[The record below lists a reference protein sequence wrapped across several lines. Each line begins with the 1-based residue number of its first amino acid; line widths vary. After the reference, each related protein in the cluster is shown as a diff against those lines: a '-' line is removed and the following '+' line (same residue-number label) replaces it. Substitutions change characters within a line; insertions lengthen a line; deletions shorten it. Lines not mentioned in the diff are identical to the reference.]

1 MMTAVSIF
9 SCTNDYDPGLIE
21 NLGMKEQP
29 LRIITKVLTTK
40 SPNFMQEFT
49 RGSVI
54 GLHVVSES
62 TGNIYDSNP
71 DYKNVRAEAFL
82 VNNKLNWRQ
91 SPDIYLNEEPVTVYA
106 YYPYQSQ
113 VNFDPENIPV
123 RISPD
128 ASLTKDYMYG
138 IQASGQRAVNQIS
151 PVALLNMNHTLSLLS
166 FQLRMTPEA
175 EGCFLLHAIQIGNKA
190 GGTAL
195 CFRGKMNIKTG
206 NIGGCAGTNASTRLK
221 LNTPR
226 MLKKIPDEP
235 QQLMVIPTSRIRTD
249 GDVEVLFTINET
261 TFKYKIP
268 ANTKWEKGKRYI
280 YNLLFN
286 GKDITLENVSTSEW
300 LPVEGNMENTILTFK
315 FYVMFGYVRCNS
327 RISPLKRHMK
337 APRPFYPF
345 STYRQQ
351 HTSIQI

>member
-1 MMTAVSIF
+1 MITAVSIF

-82 VNNKLNWRQ
+82 VNYKLNWRQ

-249 GDVEVLFTINET
+249 GDVEVLFTINE
-261 TFKYKIP
+261 
-268 ANTKWEKGKRYI
+268 
-280 YNLLFN
+280 
-286 GKDITLENVSTSEW
+286 
-300 LPVEGNMENTILTFK
+300 
-315 FYVMFGYVRCNS
+315 
-327 RISPLKRHMK
+327 
-337 APRPFYPF
+337 
-345 STYRQQ
+345 
-351 HTSIQI
+351 IQI

>member
-1 MMTAVSIF
+1 MNKLLLFMMTAVSIF

-221 LNTPR
+221 LNTPPR

-300 LPVEGNMENTILTFK
+300 LPVEGNMENTIL
-315 FYVMFGYVRCNS
+315 
-327 RISPLKRHMK
+327 
-337 APRPFYPF
+337 
-345 STYRQQ
+345 
-351 HTSIQI
+351 

>member
-1 MMTAVSIF
+1 MITAVSIF

-82 VNNKLNWRQ
+82 VNYKLNWRQ

-166 FQLRMTPEA
+166 FQLRITPEA

-195 CFRGKMNIKTG
+195 CFKGKMNIKTG
-206 NIGGCAGTNASTRLK
+206 NIGGRAATNASTRLK

-249 GDVEVLFTINET
+249 GDVEVLFIINET

-300 LPVEGNMENTILTFK
+300 LPVEGNMKNTIL
-315 FYVMFGYVRCNS
+315 
-327 RISPLKRHMK
+327 
-337 APRPFYPF
+337 
-345 STYRQQ
+345 
-351 HTSIQI
+351 

>member
-1 MMTAVSIF
+1 MITAVSIF

-82 VNNKLNWRQ
+82 VNYKLNWRQ

-166 FQLRMTPEA
+166 FQLRITPEA

-195 CFRGKMNIKTG
+195 CFKGKMNIKTG

-286 GKDITLENVSTSEW
+286 GKDITLKNVSTSEW
-300 LPVEGNMENTILTFK
+300 LPVEGNMKNTIL
-315 FYVMFGYVRCNS
+315 
-327 RISPLKRHMK
+327 
-337 APRPFYPF
+337 
-345 STYRQQ
+345 
-351 HTSIQI
+351 

>member
-82 VNNKLNWRQ
+82 IHNKLDWRQ
-91 SPDIYLNEEPVTVYA
+91 SPEIYLNEEPVTVYA

-113 VNFDPENIPV
+113 VDFDPENIPV

-175 EGCFLLHAIQIGNKA
+175 EGCFLLHAI
-190 GGTAL
+190 
-195 CFRGKMNIKTG
+195 R
-206 NIGGCAGTNASTRLK
+206 S
-221 LNTPR
+221 
-226 MLKKIPDEP
+226 
-235 QQLMVIPTSRIRTD
+235 
-249 GDVEVLFTINET
+249 
-261 TFKYKIP
+261 
-268 ANTKWEKGKRYI
+268 
-280 YNLLFN
+280 
-286 GKDITLENVSTSEW
+286 
-300 LPVEGNMENTILTFK
+300 
-315 FYVMFGYVRCNS
+315 
-327 RISPLKRHMK
+327 
-337 APRPFYPF
+337 
-345 STYRQQ
+345 
-351 HTSIQI
+351 

>member
-1 MMTAVSIF
+1 MITAVSIF

-82 VNNKLNWRQ
+82 VNNKQNWRQ

-300 LPVEGNMENTILTFK
+300 LPVEGNMENTIL
-315 FYVMFGYVRCNS
+315 
-327 RISPLKRHMK
+327 
-337 APRPFYPF
+337 
-345 STYRQQ
+345 
-351 HTSIQI
+351 

>member
-1 MMTAVSIF
+1 MITAVSIF

-82 VNNKLNWRQ
+82 VNYKLNWRQ

-138 IQASGQRAVNQIS
+138 IQASGQRAVHQIS

-300 LPVEGNMENTILTFK
+300 LSVEGNMENTIL
-315 FYVMFGYVRCNS
+315 
-327 RISPLKRHMK
+327 
-337 APRPFYPF
+337 
-345 STYRQQ
+345 
-351 HTSIQI
+351 

>member
-1 MMTAVSIF
+1 MITAVSIF

-82 VNNKLNWRQ
+82 VNYKLNWRQ

-151 PVALLNMNHTLSLLS
+151 PVALLNMNHMLSLLS
-166 FQLRMTPEA
+166 FQLRITPEA

-195 CFRGKMNIKTG
+195 CFKGKMNIKTG

-300 LPVEGNMENTILTFK
+300 LPVEGNMKNTIL
-315 FYVMFGYVRCNS
+315 
-327 RISPLKRHMK
+327 
-337 APRPFYPF
+337 
-345 STYRQQ
+345 
-351 HTSIQI
+351 

>member
-1 MMTAVSIF
+1 MITAVSIF

-82 VNNKLNWRQ
+82 VNYKLNWRQ

-195 CFRGKMNIKTG
+195 CFKGKMNIKTG

-268 ANTKWEKGKRYI
+268 ANTKWEKGRRYI

-300 LPVEGNMENTILTFK
+300 LPVEGNMKNTIL
-315 FYVMFGYVRCNS
+315 
-327 RISPLKRHMK
+327 
-337 APRPFYPF
+337 
-345 STYRQQ
+345 
-351 HTSIQI
+351 

>member
-1 MMTAVSIF
+1 MITAVSIF

-113 VNFDPENIPV
+113 VNFDPKNIPV

-195 CFRGKMNIKTG
+195 CFRGKMNIKNRKYRRMCRNKCLYPTETEYSAHVEKDTG
-206 NIGGCAGTNASTRLK
+206 RAATTN
-221 LNTPR
+221 
-226 MLKKIPDEP
+226 
-235 QQLMVIPTSRIRTD
+235 
-249 GDVEVLFTINET
+249 
-261 TFKYKIP
+261 
-268 ANTKWEKGKRYI
+268 
-280 YNLLFN
+280 
-286 GKDITLENVSTSEW
+286 
-300 LPVEGNMENTILTFK
+300 GNSHIAYQNRR
-315 FYVMFGYVRCNS
+315 RCGSALHYQRND
-327 RISPLKRHMK
+327 
-337 APRPFYPF
+337 
-345 STYRQQ
+345 
-351 HTSIQI
+351 IQI

>member
-1 MMTAVSIF
+1 MITAVSIF

-82 VNNKLNWRQ
+82 VNYKLNWRQ

-166 FQLRMTPEA
+166 FQLRITPEA

-195 CFRGKMNIKTG
+195 CFKGKMNIKTG
-206 NIGGCAGTNASTRLK
+206 NIGGCAGTIASTRLK

-300 LPVEGNMENTILTFK
+300 LPVEGNMKNTIL
-315 FYVMFGYVRCNS
+315 
-327 RISPLKRHMK
+327 
-337 APRPFYPF
+337 
-345 STYRQQ
+345 
-351 HTSIQI
+351 

>member
-1 MMTAVSIF
+1 MITAVSIF

-82 VNNKLNWRQ
+82 VNYKLNWRQ

-151 PVALLNMNHTLSLLS
+151 PVAVLNMNHTLSLLS
-166 FQLRMTPEA
+166 FQLRITPEA

-195 CFRGKMNIKTG
+195 CFKGKMNIKTG

-300 LPVEGNMENTILTFK
+300 LPVEGNMKNTIL
-315 FYVMFGYVRCNS
+315 
-327 RISPLKRHMK
+327 
-337 APRPFYPF
+337 
-345 STYRQQ
+345 
-351 HTSIQI
+351 

>member
-1 MMTAVSIF
+1 MITAVSIF

-82 VNNKLNWRQ
+82 VNYKLNWRQ

-166 FQLRMTPEA
+166 FQLRITPEA

-195 CFRGKMNIKTG
+195 CFKGKMNIKTG
-206 NIGGCAGTNASTRLK
+206 NIGGCARTNASTRLK

-300 LPVEGNMENTILTFK
+300 LPVEGNMKNTIL
-315 FYVMFGYVRCNS
+315 
-327 RISPLKRHMK
+327 
-337 APRPFYPF
+337 
-345 STYRQQ
+345 
-351 HTSIQI
+351 

>member
-1 MMTAVSIF
+1 MITAVSIF

-82 VNNKLNWRQ
+82 VNYKLNWRQ

-166 FQLRMTPEA
+166 FQLRITPEA

-195 CFRGKMNIKTG
+195 CFKGKMNFKTG

-300 LPVEGNMENTILTFK
+300 LPVEGNMKNTIL
-315 FYVMFGYVRCNS
+315 
-327 RISPLKRHMK
+327 
-337 APRPFYPF
+337 
-345 STYRQQ
+345 
-351 HTSIQI
+351 

>member
-1 MMTAVSIF
+1 MITAVSIF
-9 SCTNDYDPGLIE
+9 SCTNDYDPGLIV

-82 VNNKLNWRQ
+82 VNYKLNWRQ

-249 GDVEVLFTINET
+249 GDVEVLFIINET

-286 GKDITLENVSTSEW
+286 SKDITLENVSTSEW
-300 LPVEGNMENTILTFK
+300 LPVEGNMENTIL
-315 FYVMFGYVRCNS
+315 
-327 RISPLKRHMK
+327 
-337 APRPFYPF
+337 
-345 STYRQQ
+345 
-351 HTSIQI
+351 

>member
-1 MMTAVSIF
+1 MITAVSIF

-82 VNNKLNWRQ
+82 VNYKLNWRQ

-128 ASLTKDYMYG
+128 ASMYG

-166 FQLRMTPEA
+166 FQLRITPEA

-195 CFRGKMNIKTG
+195 CFKGKMNIKTG
-206 NIGGCAGTNASTRLK
+206 NIGGWAGTNASTRLK

-300 LPVEGNMENTILTFK
+300 LPVEGNMENTIL
-315 FYVMFGYVRCNS
+315 
-327 RISPLKRHMK
+327 
-337 APRPFYPF
+337 
-345 STYRQQ
+345 
-351 HTSIQI
+351 

>member
-1 MMTAVSIF
+1 MITAVSIF

-29 LRIITKVLTTK
+29 LRIRTKVLTTK

-82 VNNKLNWRQ
+82 VNYKLNWRQ

-113 VNFDPENIPV
+113 VNFDPENMPV

-166 FQLRMTPEA
+166 FQLRITPEA

-190 GGTAL
+190 GVTAL
-195 CFRGKMNIKTG
+195 CFKGKMNIKTG

-300 LPVEGNMENTILTFK
+300 LPVEGNMKNTIL
-315 FYVMFGYVRCNS
+315 
-327 RISPLKRHMK
+327 
-337 APRPFYPF
+337 
-345 STYRQQ
+345 
-351 HTSIQI
+351 

>member
-1 MMTAVSIF
+1 MNKLLLFIMMSVSIF
-9 SCTNDYDPGLIE
+9 SCTNDYDPELID
-21 NLGMKEQP
+21 NLGMKERP
-29 LRIITKVLTTK
+29 LKIITKVLTTK

-82 VNNKLNWRQ
+82 VNYKLNWRQ

-166 FQLRMTPEA
+166 FQLRITPEA

-195 CFRGKMNIKTG
+195 CFKGKMNIKTG

-300 LPVEGNMENTILTFK
+300 LPVEGNMKNTIL
-315 FYVMFGYVRCNS
+315 
-327 RISPLKRHMK
+327 
-337 APRPFYPF
+337 
-345 STYRQQ
+345 
-351 HTSIQI
+351 

>member
-82 VNNKLNWRQ
+82 VNYKLNWRQ

-166 FQLRMTPEA
+166 FQLRITPEA

-300 LPVEGNMENTILTFK
+300 LPVEGNMKNTIL
-315 FYVMFGYVRCNS
+315 
-327 RISPLKRHMK
+327 
-337 APRPFYPF
+337 
-345 STYRQQ
+345 
-351 HTSIQI
+351 

>member
-1 MMTAVSIF
+1 MITAVSIF

-82 VNNKLNWRQ
+82 VNYKLNWRQ

-166 FQLRMTPEA
+166 FQLRITPEA

-195 CFRGKMNIKTG
+195 CFKGKMNIKTG

-300 LPVEGNMENTILTFK
+300 LPVEGNMKNTIL
-315 FYVMFGYVRCNS
+315 
-327 RISPLKRHMK
+327 
-337 APRPFYPF
+337 
-345 STYRQQ
+345 
-351 HTSIQI
+351 

>member
-1 MMTAVSIF
+1 MITAVSIF

-286 GKDITLENVSTSEW
+286 SKDITLENVSTSEW
-300 LPVEGNMENTILTFK
+300 LPVEGNMENTIL
-315 FYVMFGYVRCNS
+315 
-327 RISPLKRHMK
+327 
-337 APRPFYPF
+337 
-345 STYRQQ
+345 
-351 HTSIQI
+351 

>member
-1 MMTAVSIF
+1 MITAVSIF

-82 VNNKLNWRQ
+82 VNYKLNWRQ

-123 RISPD
+123 RISLD

-166 FQLRMTPEA
+166 FQLRITPEA

-195 CFRGKMNIKTG
+195 CFKGKMNIKTG

-268 ANTKWEKGKRYI
+268 ANTKWEKGRRYI

-300 LPVEGNMENTILTFK
+300 LPVEGNMKNTIL
-315 FYVMFGYVRCNS
+315 
-327 RISPLKRHMK
+327 
-337 APRPFYPF
+337 
-345 STYRQQ
+345 
-351 HTSIQI
+351 

>member
-1 MMTAVSIF
+1 MITAVSIF

-82 VNNKLNWRQ
+82 VNYKLNWRQ

-166 FQLRMTPEA
+166 FQLRITPEA

-195 CFRGKMNIKTG
+195 CFKGKMNIKTG
-206 NIGGCAGTNASTRLK
+206 NIGGCAGINASTRLK
-221 LNTPR
+221 
-226 MLKKIPDEP
+226 PDEP

-300 LPVEGNMENTILTFK
+300 LPVEGNMENTIL
-315 FYVMFGYVRCNS
+315 
-327 RISPLKRHMK
+327 
-337 APRPFYPF
+337 
-345 STYRQQ
+345 
-351 HTSIQI
+351 

>member
-1 MMTAVSIF
+1 MITAVSIF

-54 GLHVVSES
+54 GLHIVSES

-82 VNNKLNWRQ
+82 VNYKLNWRQ

-166 FQLRMTPEA
+166 FQLRITPEA

-195 CFRGKMNIKTG
+195 CFKGKMNIKTG

-300 LPVEGNMENTILTFK
+300 LPVEGNMKNTIL
-315 FYVMFGYVRCNS
+315 
-327 RISPLKRHMK
+327 
-337 APRPFYPF
+337 
-345 STYRQQ
+345 
-351 HTSIQI
+351 

>member
-1 MMTAVSIF
+1 MITAVSIF

-40 SPNFMQEFT
+40 SSNFMQEFT

-82 VNNKLNWRQ
+82 VNYKLNWRQ

-166 FQLRMTPEA
+166 FQLRITPEA

-195 CFRGKMNIKTG
+195 CFKGKMNIKTG

-300 LPVEGNMENTILTFK
+300 LPVEGNMKNTIL
-315 FYVMFGYVRCNS
+315 
-327 RISPLKRHMK
+327 
-337 APRPFYPF
+337 
-345 STYRQQ
+345 
-351 HTSIQI
+351 

>member
-138 IQASGQRAVNQIS
+138 IQASGQRAVHQIS

-235 QQLMVIPTSRIRTD
+235 QQLMVIPPSRIRTD

-300 LPVEGNMENTILTFK
+300 LSVEGNMENTIL
-315 FYVMFGYVRCNS
+315 
-327 RISPLKRHMK
+327 
-337 APRPFYPF
+337 
-345 STYRQQ
+345 
-351 HTSIQI
+351 

>member
-1 MMTAVSIF
+1 M
-9 SCTNDYDPGLIE
+9 
-21 NLGMKEQP
+21 
-29 LRIITKVLTTK
+29 
-40 SPNFMQEFT
+40 
-49 RGSVI
+49 
-54 GLHVVSES
+54 
-62 TGNIYDSNP
+62 
-71 DYKNVRAEAFL
+71 RAEAFL

-249 GDVEVLFTINET
+249 GDVEVLFIINET

-268 ANTKWEKGKRYI
+268 ANTKWEKGK
-280 YNLLFN
+280 
-286 GKDITLENVSTSEW
+286 DIST
-300 LPVEGNMENTILTFK
+300 TF
-315 FYVMFGYVRCNS
+315 
-327 RISPLKRHMK
+327 
-337 APRPFYPF
+337 F
-345 STYRQQ
+345 STVK
-351 HTSIQI
+351 TSHSKM

>member
-1 MMTAVSIF
+1 MITAVSIF

-82 VNNKLNWRQ
+82 VNYKLNWRQ

-166 FQLRMTPEA
+166 FQLRITPEA

-195 CFRGKMNIKTG
+195 CFKGKMNIKTG

-226 MLKKIPDEP
+226 MLRKIPDEP

-300 LPVEGNMENTILTFK
+300 LPVEGNMKNTIL
-315 FYVMFGYVRCNS
+315 
-327 RISPLKRHMK
+327 
-337 APRPFYPF
+337 
-345 STYRQQ
+345 
-351 HTSIQI
+351 

>member
-1 MMTAVSIF
+1 MITAVSIF

-82 VNNKLNWRQ
+82 VNYKLNWRQ

-166 FQLRMTPEA
+166 FQLRITPEA
-175 EGCFLLHAIQIGNKA
+175 DGCFLLHAIQIGNKA

-195 CFRGKMNIKTG
+195 CFKGKMNIKTG

-300 LPVEGNMENTILTFK
+300 LPVEGNMKNTIL
-315 FYVMFGYVRCNS
+315 
-327 RISPLKRHMK
+327 
-337 APRPFYPF
+337 
-345 STYRQQ
+345 
-351 HTSIQI
+351 

>member
-1 MMTAVSIF
+1 MITAVSIF

-82 VNNKLNWRQ
+82 VNYKLNWRQ

-166 FQLRMTPEA
+166 FQLRITPEA

-195 CFRGKMNIKTG
+195 CFKGNMNIKTG

-300 LPVEGNMENTILTFK
+300 LPVEGNMKNTIL
-315 FYVMFGYVRCNS
+315 
-327 RISPLKRHMK
+327 
-337 APRPFYPF
+337 
-345 STYRQQ
+345 
-351 HTSIQI
+351 